1 MANSNSAIVEGNI
14 NQALPFSVAVSAVT
28 MASSIGLLMENAVF
42 NEKNSQAIQNA
53 SVSQCC
59 VFILG
64 AGAAKAA
71 KG

>member
-1 MANSNSAIVEGNI
+1 MANTSTQIVTSNIAT
-14 NQALPFSVAVSAVT
+14 ALPFSLAASAVT
-28 MASSIGLLMENAVF
+28 MASSVGLLMENAVF
-42 NEKNSQAIQNA
+42 NEKNSQSIQNA

-64 AGAAKAA
+64 AGAAKAT